1 MKIHLIKASDTEQVE
16 AVAIDME
23 VIGDQMEQLMEEI
36 DAEFY
41 TETLELTDL
50 AYAQLVAICIQNKA
64 S

>member
-1 MKIHLIKASDTEQVE
+1 
-16 AVAIDME
+16 
-23 VIGDQMEQLMEEI
+23 MEQLMEEI